1 MRDKNKT
8 ERGGDGADSVGDAL
22 SGIHLCA
29 ADGCEELLAVI
40 SSGGG
45 GGGETLNIESA
56 VNFSRGPRNSK
67 SVLG

>member
-1 MRDKNKT
+1 M
-8 ERGGDGADSVGDAL
+8 GDAL

-45 GGGETLNIESA
+45 GETLNIESA
-56 VNFSRGPRNSK
+56 VNFSCGPRNSK